1 MHSIGR
7 SILISSLLGAV
18 VLSVGCATGSQSL
31 GAAPVL
37 YPNAAMNRMGDAAA
51 KAEVAACVQKA
62 QAAGLSPAAQN
73 NAAGQGA
80 ARGGAMAG
88 VAGVVGGLVSG
99 RGLES
104 SVLQGVSTAAVGAA
118 AGAVG
123 GAMQSQPNTTYRQFV
138 QRCVSEKGLDVI
150 GWN

>member
-1 MHSIGR
+1 MR
-7 SILISSLLGAV
+7 LILIS
-18 VLSVGCATGSQSL
+18 VLASMIALIAGCATGARSPDAL
-31 GAAPVL
+31 PVL
-37 YPNAAMNRMGDAAA
+37 YPNPALNKMGDAAA
-51 KAEVAACVQKA
+51 KLEVQACVQKA
-62 QAAGLSPAAQN
+62 QAAGLSPSQPTS
-73 NAAGQGA
+73 AAGQGA

-104 SVLQGVSTAAVGAA
+104 AVKQGVATATVGAA

-123 GAMQSQPNTTYRQFV
+123 GAMHSQPNTTYRQFV
-138 QRCVSEKGLDVI
+138 QRCVSEKGLEVI